1 LKILAESKINSIY
14 HRGNN
19 IVIVMAQTMLN
30 FLPSVIIGWL
40 SFFIY
45 TLNTI
50 FWLIPIVIFSFV
62 KALLPF
68 NFWRKA
74 FSYLLDRMAT
84 NWVVMNTLNQK
95 IFTQTKITV
104 TGLEKLEKKQWYLVI
119 SNHQTWVDIVVLQ
132 RIFSGKIPFL
142 KFFLKK
148 ELIYVP
154 ILGLAW
160 WALDFPFMKRYSQS
174 FIKKNPHLKGK
185 DIETTQKACA
195 KFKHKPVSIM
205 NFIEGTRF
213 TQQKHDKQNSA
224 FKHLLKPKAGGIGF
238 VLSTMGTQ
246 LNKVVD
252 VTIYY
257 PEKIPTF
264 IDFLCG
270 RIKAVHVD
278 IEVKEIDKSLT
289 GDYVND
295 RAHKI
300 QFQKWVN
307 QLWLDKDQKLAEL
320 HQQHK

>member
-1 LKILAESKINSIY
+1 MIL
-14 HRGNN
+14 
-19 IVIVMAQTMLN
+19 
-30 FLPSVIIGWL
+30 
-40 SFFIY
+40 Y
-45 TLNTI
+45 TINTI
-50 FWLIPIVIFSFV
+50 FWLLPIVVFSIL
-62 KALLPF
+62 KALVPIDL
-68 NFWRKA
+68 WRKI
-74 FSYLLDRMAT
+74 FSYLLDRMAS
-84 NWVVMNTLNQK
+84 NWVVVNTLIQK
-95 IFTQTKITV
+95 LFNKTKLVV
-104 TGLEKLEKKQWYLVI
+104 TGLENLEKKQWYLVI

-132 RIFSGKIPFL
+132 RILRGKIPFL

-154 ILGLAW
+154 FLGIAW

-213 TQQKHDKQNSA
+213 THEKHDKQNSP
-224 FKHLLKPKAGGIGF
+224 FQHLLKPKAGGIGF
-238 VLSTMGTQ
+238 VLSTMGDQ
-246 LNKVVD
+246 LNKVLD
-252 VTIYY
+252 ITIYY
-257 PEKIPTF
+257 PETTPTF

-270 RIKAVHVD
+270 RIKEVYID
-278 IEVKEIDKSLT
+278 IEVKDIDQSLT

-307 QLWLDKDQKLAEL
+307 QLWLDKDEKLASF
-320 HQQHK
+320 HQKNT